1 MSAQYTAFL
10 DANVLYPAP
19 LRDILI
25 ELAVSDLFQARWSL
39 FILDEV
45 KRNIL
50 KNRPDLDEDRID
62 RTIELM
68 NAHTRDCI
76 TEVPDELISS
86 IESLPDKDDRHVV
99 AGALISRSHAI
110 VTWNLRDFPMT
121 SLDKYRLEP
130 IDPDTF
136 LEAQFDLDNGRFLEC
151 ISRVRKRLKYPQKTV
166 DEYLSTLMQQR
177 LVKTA
182 TKLKQYKAL
191 I

>member
-19 LRDILI
+19 LRDILL

-39 FILDEV
+39 FVLDEM

-50 KNRPDLDEDRID
+50 KNRPDLSKDRLD
-62 RTIELM
+62 KTIELM
-68 NAHTRDCI
+68 NAHCRDCI
-76 TEVPDELISS
+76 TDIP
-86 IESLPDKDDRHVV
+86 ESLVESIYGLPDHNDRHVV

-110 VTWNLRDFPMT
+110 VTWNLKDFPKAN
-121 SLDKYRLEP
+121 LDEYRLEP

-151 ISRVRKRLKYPQKTV
+151 ISRVRKRLKFPEKTV
-166 DEYLSTLMQQR
+166 DEYLSTLIQQR

>member
-39 FILDEV
+39 LILDEV

-50 KNRPDLDEDRID
+50 KNRPDLSDDKIY

-68 NAHTRDCI
+68 NSHTRDCMTDI
-76 TEVPDELISS
+76 P
-86 IESLPDKDDRHVV
+86 ESLVEAIDGLPDNDDRHVV
-99 AGALISRSHAI
+99 AGAIISRSHAI
-110 VTWNLRDFPMT
+110 VTWNLRDFPKVV
-121 SLDKYRLEP
+121 LDKYRLEP
-130 IDPDTF
+130 IDPDVF

-151 ISRVRKRLKYPQKTV
+151 ISRVRKRLKYPEKTV
-166 DEYLSTLMQQR
+166 DEYLSTLIQQR

-182 TKLKQYKAL
+182 AKLKQFKTL